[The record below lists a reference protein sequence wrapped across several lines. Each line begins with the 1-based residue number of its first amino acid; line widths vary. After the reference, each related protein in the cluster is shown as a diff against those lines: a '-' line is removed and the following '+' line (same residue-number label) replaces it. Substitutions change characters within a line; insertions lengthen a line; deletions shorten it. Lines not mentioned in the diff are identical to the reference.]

1 MLVVGVDDDV
11 VVIVSQY
18 PRRPKVDAKHFF
30 YFFQDNFFANKTKR
44 IRDRRR
50 MGTLIYYF
58 FKK

>member
-18 PRRPKVDAKHFF
+18 PRRPKVDAKLFSISSKTI
-30 YFFQDNFFANKTKR
+30 FFANKTKR